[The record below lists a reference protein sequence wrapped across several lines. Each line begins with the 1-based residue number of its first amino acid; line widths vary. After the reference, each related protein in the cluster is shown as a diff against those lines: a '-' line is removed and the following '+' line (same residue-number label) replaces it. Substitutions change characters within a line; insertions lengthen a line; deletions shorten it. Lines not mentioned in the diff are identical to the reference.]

1 MHLHLQTLYF
11 SGVTIGLIFAFSWVF
26 ICRSYRWLR
35 AARYW
40 LTACLLIAGGGS
52 LLVAKAFF
60 GYIILN
66 HLGMLTVM
74 IGLACYWQ
82 GARIFAR
89 RKSQWPLALSIVAV
103 AAGLLPFAGQS
114 YGLHNLVYT
123 AGHATILI
131 LTLITIIRHDTIG
144 IGAKVAISSIAGLL
158 ASYGALFAL
167 NLARVGG
174 MVSEQHY
181 AALAPWFLAVIVLT
195 VGTISLG
202 FSLMTTDS
210 LRARLAM
217 LATHDELTGLLN
229 RRGLRER
236 ARHFETVARRRN
248 TDVVVMMIDL
258 DGFKA
263 INDQHGHTA
272 GDHCI
277 CHVAAVAKEALR
289 KNDALARLGGD
300 EFCILLPETSSE
312 EATGIASRISQQIT
326 ENPAHYKRTRIPLS
340 ASIGVSRWT
349 REHPV
354 PLFDSLSQADKAMY
368 GAKSS
373 GRSRYAVYDAS
384 AVGNTRL
391 SPPLAPVV
399 ETRAEEEN
407 RQSGVSAT

>member
-11 SGVTIGLIFAFSWVF
+11 AGVTIGLIFAFAWVF

-40 LTACLLIAGGGS
+40 LTACVLIAGGGS

-60 GYIILN
+60 GYIVLN

-89 RKSQWPLALSIVAV
+89 QKSQWFLVLSMVAV
-103 AAGLLPFAGQS
+103 AAGLLSFAGQS
-114 YGLHNLVYT
+114 YGRHNLVYT
-123 AGHATILI
+123 AGHATVLVM
-131 LTLITIIRHDTIG
+131 TLIAVVRHDTVG
-144 IGAKVAISSIAGLL
+144 IGAKVAISSIGGLL
-158 ASYGALFAL
+158 ASYVVLFSL
-167 NLARVGG
+167 NLARVGA
-174 MVSEQHY
+174 MLSEQHY
-181 AALAPWFLAVIVLT
+181 AALAPWFLAVIVLM

-236 ARHFETVARRRN
+236 AHHFESAARRRN
-248 TDVVVMMIDL
+248 TDVIVMMIDL

-263 INDQHGHTA
+263 INDEHGHSA

-277 CHVAAVAKEALR
+277 CHVAAVAKECLR

-300 EFCILLPETSSE
+300 EFCILLPEASPE
-312 EATGIASRISQQIT
+312 EATVIAGRISR
-326 ENPAHYKRTRIPLS
+326 EVAGNPAQYKHIRIPLS

-349 REHPV
+349 REHPA

-368 GAKSS
+368 DAKVS
-373 GRSRYAVYDAS
+373 GMSLCTIYDAR
-384 AVGNTRL
+384 AVPAT
-391 SPPLAPVV
+391 
-399 ETRAEEEN
+399 ETRVEKESRKSRVLSDLIEL
-407 RQSGVSAT
+407 RR